1 MLTTTT
7 DATLDQ
13 FGLVLLEDDKR
24 LQNADNV
31 LPVVN
36 AKDAGGQDVGDALAK
51 LTAVLTTEDL
61 TELNRKADAERLKPA
76 AVAAEYL
83 KSRKLVS

>member
-7 DATLDQ
+7 DATLDS
-13 FGLVLLEDDKR
+13 FGLVLLKDDKK

-36 AKDAGGQDVGDALAK
+36 AKSAGDKEIETALGK
-51 LTAVLTTEDL
+51 LTKTLTTEDL
-61 TELNRKADAERLKPA
+61 IN
-76 AVAAEYL
+76 
-83 KSRKLVS
+83 